1 LSLLL
6 GEGSPGF
13 PQVLGYLSIM
23 RIWVPNIRTNILP
36 KIILKIS
43 RKISLNIFFK

>member
-23 RIWVPNIRTNILP
+23 RIWVPVYILP